1 MKRRIEEAKRHI
13 AANQDQVASK
23 AAANMSLAER
33 RMADLQARRAEE
45 RRRRHEADEERVK
58 KFKDTKA
65 AFAQAHDDRI
75 EAMRNE
81 QKER

>member
-1 MKRRIEEAKRHI
+1 
-13 AANQDQVASK
+13 
-23 AAANMSLAER
+23 MSLAER

-45 RRRRHEADEERVK
+45 RRRHEADEERVK